1 MPSRFELIKEH
12 LVSTLVLGIRR
23 HPYLIAE
30 FARFMITASDF
41 HQDLLV
47 CLKPETSET
56 DLQNIFLAMWTV
68 SKQINSIDSFFK
80 LKGINEIVSK
90 SIANIKSSDAAVSSL
105 NLLIS
110 LAAENPDLLSDPDEA
125 SALVENVQEVTL
137 SKVSANIMF
146 IQQLFTLLSILG
158 RDKNQLAPSLY
169 KVLLFKF
176 QKSANETQSRV
187 FIQNFKETV

>member
-1 MPSRFELIKEH
+1 
-12 LVSTLVLGIRR
+12 
-23 HPYLIAE
+23 
-30 FARFMITASDF
+30 MITASDF

-176 QKSANETQSRV
+176 QKSVNETQSRV